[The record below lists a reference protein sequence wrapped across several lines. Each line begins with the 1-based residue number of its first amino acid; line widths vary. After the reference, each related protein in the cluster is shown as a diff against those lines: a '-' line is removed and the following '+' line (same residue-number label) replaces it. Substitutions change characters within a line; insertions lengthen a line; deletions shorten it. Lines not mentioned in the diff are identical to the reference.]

1 MEVAFFCNCKCF
13 KFFFPHVLNFLWEV
27 WPASIYQTKNH
38 KVNSTRDK
46 FRASIPTPWELVFLS
61 CEPGCRWW
69 PDASSLWSTFF
80 WWFWIAMACPVLF
93 LKHKN
98 WWGFLHLKAKT
109 GCVFCCSFLGRK
121 MIYIYI
127 YIPKVVLFVFFWVSC
142 CCVCCVSLTKTIP

>member
-1 MEVAFFCNCKCF
+1 MEAVFFCLQLQIATVFLMCF
-13 KFFFPHVLNFLWEV
+13 FHMCWIFLEV
-27 WPASIYQTKNH
+27 WKAGFPCTKQTIGKFQ
-38 KVNSTRDK
+38 RD
-46 FRASIPTPWELVFLS
+46 W
-61 CEPGCRWW
+61 GCRWW

-121 MIYIYI
+121 MIYIY
-127 YIPKVVLFVFFWVSC
+127 PKSGAVCFFLSELLLCLLCFPDKDHTLKHLGSVAVWISRVWS
-142 CCVCCVSLTKTIP
+142 